1 MTPKEIKQ
9 NRLKLDLTP
18 LELAKQTGV
27 TKRAITGYEAG
38 EYPPK
43 KTWVILFEKIIKE
56 NENNLKKVV
65 DN

>member
-1 MTPKEIKQ
+1 MTPEEIKQ

-38 EYPPK
+38 EYKPK
-43 KTWVILFEKIIKE
+43 ESWVILFERIIKE
-56 NENNLKKVV
+56 SN
-65 DN
+65 